1 MKNIYF
7 LAVMESQER
16 LVHEGDVP
24 SCQELKC
31 EFDLEEAKGI
41 LASLSL
47 TSVSFEDYLIVMR
60 SEFDVNILGQPYLA
74 LMLLFNVKSGKY

>member
-1 MKNIYF
+1 
-7 LAVMESQER
+7 MESQER
-16 LVHEGDVP
+16 LVQEGDEP
-24 SCQELKC
+24 LSCQEHKC

-47 TSVSFEDYLIVMR
+47 TSVTFEDYLIVMR

-74 LMLLFNVKSGKY
+74 LMLLFNIKSGKY